1 MIHLKR
7 VGNSL
12 VISELPLSRYILIL
26 GSSIILHA
34 EKHIKSR
41 FTGHKLGLQVL
52 GYSVLLGDISGM
64 RWDEL
69 VPTVHSM
76 TNCFGIPKMV
86 LIHCGGNDIG
96 IDPCGKLLFNLK
108 FAVYVISKMLP
119 GSMIVYS
126 NILPRRTWRYSNNT
140 DAMERT
146 RKRLNRGLRT
156 YLLQNNSYAIAHP
169 YFDDSYS
176 ALYDDDGVHL
186 SFIGKDIFI
195 NTIQEALF
203 QFLRYPN
210 CNVYPMEHMSVD

>member
-1 MIHLKR
+1 
-7 VGNSL
+7 
-12 VISELPLSRYILIL
+12 
-26 GSSIILHA
+26 
-34 EKHIKSR
+34 
-41 FTGHKLGLQVL
+41 
-52 GYSVLLGDISGM
+52 M

-69 VPTVHSM
+69 VPIVHSM
-76 TNCFGIPKMV
+76 TNCFEIPKMV

-96 IDPCGKLLFNLK
+96 IDPCGKLLFHLK

-119 GSMIVYS
+119 GSMIAYS

-169 YFDDSYS
+169 DFDDSYS

-203 QFLRYPN
+203 QFLRYPK